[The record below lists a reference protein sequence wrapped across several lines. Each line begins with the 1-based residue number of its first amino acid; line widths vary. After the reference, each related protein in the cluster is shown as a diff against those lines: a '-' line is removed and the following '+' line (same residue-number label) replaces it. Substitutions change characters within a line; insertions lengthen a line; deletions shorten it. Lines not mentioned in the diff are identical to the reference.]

1 MLSPSARQKIANE
14 AINFIL
20 QAFYAGVVYSVLAAG
35 RTIYAWITGADQQ
48 WVFLGLGALGTLFL
62 VLVTTGVV
70 VWQRSKSKPLQ
81 TVGRKGY
88 LDFRKDAE
96 AAIHQLQV
104 DIPKITAI
112 NQRMG
117 EIASNA
123 SKRPDTSSHRAIHAG
138 VVKVS
143 KKINRQ
149 ASIMRIRSGPVKRN
163 VDLLIESITGWSD
176 WVRKRQGPDEI
187 QSLLPLIRSI
197 GAPLQQTISSLE
209 SFQASL
215 QVNIREMSQEMDLA
229 GGAFHSEMDAVLKRI
244 KQLRACCHQQISLLD
259 PYTSGSPS

>member
-35 RTIYAWITGADQQ
+35 GTIYAWITGADQQ

-104 DIPKITAI
+104 EHPQDYGNKSADGRDRVECFKTSRYILAPRDPRRSRKGIKKDQSAGEHYEDSLGSRKA
-112 NQRMG
+112 QR
-117 EIASNA
+117 
-123 SKRPDTSSHRAIHAG
+123 
-138 VVKVS
+138 
-143 KKINRQ
+143 
-149 ASIMRIRSGPVKRN
+149 
-163 VDLLIESITGWSD
+163 
-176 WVRKRQGPDEI
+176 
-187 QSLLPLIRSI
+187 
-197 GAPLQQTISSLE
+197 
-209 SFQASL
+209 
-215 QVNIREMSQEMDLA
+215 
-229 GGAFHSEMDAVLKRI
+229 
-244 KQLRACCHQQISLLD
+244 
-259 PYTSGSPS
+259 